1 MRAVAH
7 DYEHGLRDDEDKA
20 YSQMQEAVKFDR
32 YLMLLRSSTK

>member
-20 YSQMQEAVKFDR
+20 HSQMQEAVKFDR